1 MRLSAW
7 SSDVFSSYLAV
18 DRELLDLVRRCAALI
33 IALARIT
40 LGIFVGED
48 RALRLEHRL
57 RDDVLAGDQLDLM
70 ALALEFVG
78 DAREHRRIGI
88 GETAREEA
96 VGLDVGQRGRIGA
109 HADSLTVFGAASG
122 RASLSTRAR
131 WRPPAK
137 SVSRKSEEQTS

>member
-1 MRLSAW
+1 MIRLPPRSTRTDTLFPYTTLFRSAEQRLGA
-7 SSDVFSSYLAV
+7 F

-57 RDDVLAGDQLDLM
+57 RDDVLAGDQLALM

-78 DAREHRRIGI
+78 DAREHRRLGI
-88 GETAREEA
+88 GTTAREED
-96 VGLDVGQRGRIGA
+96 VGLDVGQRGGIDAQTDR
-109 HADSLTVFGAASG
+109 
-122 RASLSTRAR
+122 
-131 WRPPAK
+131 
-137 SVSRKSEEQTS
+137 SEDRRCGQG